1 MYLGLVCSTIGLFIV
16 ISFRFTIT
24 HMTNMQEINNKLLD
38 HELVSIEDYSVKGEI
53 DKDMYHMALQKT
65 NP

>member
-24 HMTNMQEINNKLLD
+24 HMTNMQEINIKLLD

>member
-1 MYLGLVCSTIGLFIV
+1 
-16 ISFRFTIT
+16 
-24 HMTNMQEINNKLLD
+24 MTNMQEINIKLLD